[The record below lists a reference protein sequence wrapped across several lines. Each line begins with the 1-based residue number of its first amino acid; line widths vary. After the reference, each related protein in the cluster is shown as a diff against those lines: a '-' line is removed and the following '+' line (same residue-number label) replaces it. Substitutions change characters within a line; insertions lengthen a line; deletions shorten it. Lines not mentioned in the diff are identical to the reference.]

1 MQYIYQ
7 GATDVIA
14 WIGEDNGAQDQRAVQ
29 FVRELSLRG
38 FQIVHNGHVLDEE
51 TLVWIESITPWGL
64 VDSLWLDFIALVKRE
79 WFSGIWIVQ
88 EVVVAK
94 SVTVWCGPYRID
106 WMDFHYSAMFILN
119 HQDLIRGYAAPSCLK
134 DHDVEKARFWDTF
147 SPAHWLFRAINN
159 INAVGDLASH

>member
-1 MQYIYQ
+1 M
-7 GATDVIA
+7 
-14 WIGEDNGAQDQRAVQ
+14 
-29 FVRELSLRG
+29 
-38 FQIVHNGHVLDEE
+38 
-51 TLVWIESITPWGL
+51 
-64 VDSLWLDFIALVKRE
+64 DSLWLDFIALVKRE

-134 DHDVEKARFWDTF
+134 DHDAEKARFWDTF

-159 INAVGDLASH
+159 INAVGDLASHQGLRRVARELTNSFMERIHPGVDMGLPDRVTWGK